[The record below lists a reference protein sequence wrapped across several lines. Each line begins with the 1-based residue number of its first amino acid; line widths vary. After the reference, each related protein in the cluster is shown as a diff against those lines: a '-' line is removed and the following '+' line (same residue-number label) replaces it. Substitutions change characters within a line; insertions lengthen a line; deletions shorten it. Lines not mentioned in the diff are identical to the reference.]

1 MNLSLKLALRFLKSN
16 KGQTVLIISGIAVAV
31 AIQLFIGLLIKG
43 LQISLVQKTTGNTPQ
58 ITITSTT
65 DDKLI
70 KQWEELSRDIQ
81 AYGSEYG
88 LKTVTQTLTFPV
100 VITFSGK
107 SSNLLIR
114 GFNFERSKPLYD
126 INNKLIAGN
135 LPAHSNEV
143 LIGDDLAKELG
154 IKIGDKLNLFVFRLF
169 KTKDLYVSG
178 IFDFGVSSIN
188 KNWLVTTLE
197 NAQMIN
203 NSQEYVSAIEITVE
217 KLFEADK
224 ISTSLREKIQRQDI
238 IFEDW
243 KSSNEELLSGL
254 NGQSISSIIIQVFV
268 IISVCL
274 GIASVLIIT
283 VLQKSKEVG
292 ILKAM
297 GLKDSQASL
306 VFLSEGFLLGM
317 MGAIAGIVLGIILL
331 FFFTT
336 FAVNSDGSPVVPII
350 FDYTFIIISGI
361 IAVAAST
368 ISAILPA
375 KKSSKLSPVEVIRNG

>member
-1 MNLSLKLALRFLKSN
+1 MSL
-16 KGQTVLIISGIAVAV
+16 
-31 AIQLFIGLLIKG
+31 
-43 LQISLVQKTTGNTPQ
+43 QK
-58 ITITSTT
+58 I
-65 DDKLI
+65 D
-70 KQWEELSRDIQ
+70 
-81 AYGSEYG
+81 
-88 LKTVTQTLTFPV
+88 
-100 VITFSGK
+100 
-107 SSNLLIR
+107 
-114 GFNFERSKPLYD
+114 
-126 INNKLIAGN
+126 
-135 LPAHSNEV
+135 
-143 LIGDDLAKELG
+143 LG

-169 KTKDLYVSG
+169 KTKELYVSG

-188 KNWLVTTLE
+188 KNWIVTTLE
-197 NAQMIN
+197 NAQTIN
-203 NSQEYVSAIEITVE
+203 NSQEYVSAIEITVD

-224 ISTSLREKIQRQDI
+224 ISASLREKIQRQDI
-238 IFEDW
+238 LFEDW
-243 KSSNEELLSGL
+243 KSSNEQLLSGL

-317 MGAIAGIVLGIILL
+317 MGAVAGIVLGVILL

-350 FDYTFIIISGI
+350 FDYTFIVISGI

>member
-1 MNLSLKLALRFLKSN
+1 
-16 KGQTVLIISGIAVAV
+16 
-31 AIQLFIGLLIKG
+31 
-43 LQISLVQKTTGNTPQ
+43 
-58 ITITSTT
+58 
-65 DDKLI
+65 
-70 KQWEELSRDIQ
+70 
-81 AYGSEYG
+81 
-88 LKTVTQTLTFPV
+88 
-100 VITFSGK
+100 
-107 SSNLLIR
+107 
-114 GFNFERSKPLYD
+114 
-126 INNKLIAGN
+126 
-135 LPAHSNEV
+135 
-143 LIGDDLAKELG
+143 
-154 IKIGDKLNLFVFRLF
+154 
-169 KTKDLYVSG
+169 
-178 IFDFGVSSIN
+178 
-188 KNWLVTTLE
+188 
-197 NAQMIN
+197 MIN

>member
-16 KGQTVLIISGIAVAV
+16 KGQTVLIIAGIAVAV

-70 KQWEELSRDIQ
+70 KQWEELSGEIQ
-81 AYGSEYG
+81 SYASEYG

-114 GFNFERSKPLYD
+114 GFDFESSKPLYD
-126 INNKLIAGN
+126 ISNKLIVGN
-135 LPAHSNEV
+135 LPTHDNEV
-143 LIGDDLAKELG
+143 LIGDELAKDLG

-169 KTKDLYVSG
+169 KTKELYVSG

-188 KNWLVTTLE
+188 KNWIVTTLE
-197 NAQMIN
+197 NAQTIN
-203 NSQEYVSAIEITVE
+203 NSQEYVSAIEITVD

-224 ISTSLREKIQRQDI
+224 ISASLREKIQRQDI
-238 IFEDW
+238 LFEDW
-243 KSSNEELLSGL
+243 KSSNEQLLSGL

-317 MGAIAGIVLGIILL
+317 MGAVAGIILGVILL

-350 FDYTFIIISGI
+350 FDYTFIVISGI

>member
-1 MNLSLKLALRFLKSN
+1 
-16 KGQTVLIISGIAVAV
+16 
-31 AIQLFIGLLIKG
+31 
-43 LQISLVQKTTGNTPQ
+43 
-58 ITITSTT
+58 
-65 DDKLI
+65 
-70 KQWEELSRDIQ
+70 
-81 AYGSEYG
+81 
-88 LKTVTQTLTFPV
+88 V

-114 GFNFERSKPLYD
+114 GFNFESSKPLYD
-126 INNKLIAGN
+126 ISNKLIVGN
-135 LPAHSNEV
+135 LPTHDNEV
-143 LIGDDLAKELG
+143 LIGDELAKDLG

-169 KTKDLYVSG
+169 KTKELYVSG

-188 KNWLVTTLE
+188 KNWIVTTLE
-197 NAQMIN
+197 NAQTIN
-203 NSQEYVSAIEITVE
+203 NSQEYVSAIEITVD

-224 ISTSLREKIQRQDI
+224 ISASLREKIQRQDI
-238 IFEDW
+238 LFEDW
-243 KSSNEELLSGL
+243 KSSNEQLLSGL

-317 MGAIAGIVLGIILL
+317 MGAVAGIVLGVILL

-350 FDYTFIIISGI
+350 FDYTFIVISGI